1 MTTSRQVKPTLIA
14 LVVCDNIY
22 QEPGGKT
29 ALVGLFG
36 RIRAHGFPVTHPRMA
51 VYASVTGLRQGSK
64 AKLDIVH
71 AEDDSRVIV
80 SAEGPF
86 PDEVDPLSIVD
97 MNFVLNNVQFPEPGT
112 YYMRF
117 WGNDHLLVMR
127 PFVVEK
133 QQRRRSDDER

>member
-1 MTTSRQVKPTLIA
+1 MTTSSQVRPTLIA

-22 QEPGGKT
+22 REPGGKT

-36 RIRAHGFPVTHPRMA
+36 CIRAHEFPVTHPRMA
-51 VYASVTGLRQGSK
+51 VNHLARAFSEKKV
-64 AKLDIVH
+64 DIVH
-71 AEDDSRVIV
+71 GEDGSRVVV

-97 MNFVLNNVQFPEPGT
+97 MNFILNNVEFPRAGT

-127 PFVVEK
+127 PFVVDQLK
-133 QQRRRSDDER
+133 PRGSDHER